1 MSKASYLSSKDSLLN
16 GTVLN
21 RMLLSGVLLT
31 SALLLSGA
39 AMATEEP
46 KYTVLEQ
53 TEDFE
58 LRRYESQLVA
68 QTWVSGDQDAASR
81 AGFKILADY
90 IFGNN
95 TAPSGESSKISMT
108 SPVAMKFEAKQSATK
123 KNGSNASQ
131 KISMTAPVSIKQEHQ
146 QQNDGKWRVQFT
158 MPSQYRMQT
167 LPKPN
172 NPDIT
177 IIEVPPQTYG
187 VIKFS
192 GLAGAEKVAGKTA
205 ELQSWMQMQKLTI
218 IGSPELARYNP
229 PWTLPFMRRNEVM
242 IAYQPK

>member
-1 MSKASYLSSKDSLLN
+1 MSKTSYLSSKYSLLN
-16 GTVLN
+16 GTVFN
-21 RMLLSGVLLT
+21 RTLLSGVLLT

-46 KYTVLEQ
+46 NYTVLKQ

-68 QTWVSGDQDAASR
+68 QTWVTGDQDAASR

-108 SPVAMKFEAKQSATK
+108 APVAMQFEAKQSITK
-123 KNGSNASQ
+123 KNGGSQ
-131 KISMTAPVSIKQEHQ
+131 KIAMTAPVSIKQEHQ

-158 MPSQYRMQT
+158 MPSQYSMQT

-192 GLAGAEKVAGKTA
+192 GLAGAEKVAAKTA

-218 IGSPELARYNP
+218 IGTPELARYNP

-242 IAYQPK
+242 IAYQAK

>member
-1 MSKASYLSSKDSLLN
+1 MIKATRLLN
-16 GTVLN
+16 GFT
-21 RMLLSGVLLT
+21 LSGVLLT
-31 SALLLSGA
+31 STLLISGT

-46 KYTVLEQ
+46 NYTILSQ

-68 QTWVSGDQDAASR
+68 QTWVFGDQNTASR
-81 AGFKILADY
+81 TGFKILADY

-108 SPVAMKFEAKQSATK
+108 APVAMQLEAKQPEN
-123 KNGSNASQ
+123 KNSDNESQ
-131 KISMTAPVSIKQEHQ
+131 KIAMTAPVNMKE
-146 QQNDGKWRVQFT
+146 NNGKWRVQFT
-158 MPSQYRMQT
+158 MPSQYTMQT

-192 GLAGAEKVAGKTA
+192 GLAGTEKVAAKTS
-205 ELQSWMQMQKLTI
+205 ELQSWMQAQKLTVT
-218 IGSPELARYNP
+218 GTPELARYNP

>member
-1 MSKASYLSSKDSLLN
+1 MIKATRLLN
-16 GTVLN
+16 SLT
-21 RMLLSGVLLT
+21 LSGVLLT
-31 SALLLSGA
+31 STLLISGA

-46 KYTVLEQ
+46 TYTVLSK
-53 TEDFE
+53 TENFE

-108 SPVAMKFEAKQSATK
+108 APVAMQFEAKQSTTK
-123 KNGSNASQ
+123 KNGSNESQ
-131 KISMTAPVSIKQEHQ
+131 KIAMTAPVSIKQEQ

-158 MPSQYRMQT
+158 MPSKYTMQT

-192 GLAGAEKVAGKTA
+192 GLAGSEKVAVKTV
-205 ELQSWMQMQKLTI
+205 ELQSWMQTQKLTLT
-218 IGSPELARYNP
+218 GTPELARYNP
-229 PWTLPFMRRNEVM
+229 PWTLPFMRRNEIM
-242 IAYQPK
+242 IAYEKK

>member
-1 MSKASYLSSKDSLLN
+1 MIDMIKATRLLN
-16 GTVLN
+16 GFT
-21 RMLLSGVLLT
+21 LSGVLLT
-31 SALLLSGA
+31 STLLISGA

-46 KYTVLEQ
+46 NYTILSQ

-68 QTWVSGDQDAASR
+68 QTWVSGDQNTASR
-81 AGFKILADY
+81 TGFKILADY

-108 SPVAMKFEAKQSATK
+108 APVAMQFEVKQSEN
-123 KNGSNASQ
+123 KNGDNESQ
-131 KISMTAPVSIKQEHQ
+131 KIAMTAPVSIKQEQ

-158 MPSQYRMQT
+158 MPSQYTMQT

-192 GLAGAEKVAGKTA
+192 GLAGTEKVAAKTS
-205 ELQSWMQMQKLTI
+205 ELQSWMQTKNLAVT
-218 IGSPELARYNP
+218 GTPELARYNP

-242 IAYQPK
+242 IAYQQK

>member
-1 MSKASYLSSKDSLLN
+1 
-16 GTVLN
+16 
-21 RMLLSGVLLT
+21 
-31 SALLLSGA
+31 
-39 AMATEEP
+39 MATEEP
-46 KYTVLEQ
+46 KYTVLSQ

-58 LRRYESQLVA
+58 LRRYEAQLVA
-68 QTWVSGDQDAASR
+68 QTWVSGDQNAASR

-95 TAPSGESSKISMT
+95 IAPSGESSKISMT
-108 SPVAMKFEAKQSATK
+108 APVAMQFEAQQSEN
-123 KNGSNASQ
+123 KNSGNESQ
-131 KISMTAPVSIKQEHQ
+131 KIAMTAPVSMQEK
-146 QQNDGKWRVQFT
+146 NGKWRVQFT
-158 MPSQYRMQT
+158 MPSQYSMQT

-172 NPDIT
+172 NPNIK
-177 IIEVPPQTYG
+177 IVEVPAQTYG

-192 GLAGAEKVAGKTA
+192 GVAGTEKVAAKTI
-205 ELQSWMQMQKLTI
+205 ELQSWMQAQKLTI

>member
-1 MSKASYLSSKDSLLN
+1 MIKATRLLN
-16 GTVLN
+16 SFT
-21 RMLLSGVLLT
+21 LSGVLLT
-31 SALLLSGA
+31 STLLISTLLISGA

-46 KYTVLEQ
+46 NYTVLSK
-53 TEDFE
+53 TENFE
-58 LRRYESQLVA
+58 LRRYENQLVA

-108 SPVAMKFEAKQSATK
+108 APVAMQFEAKQSATK
-123 KNGSNASQ
+123 KNDSNEAQ
-131 KISMTAPVSIKQEHQ
+131 KIAMTAPVSIKQEQ
-146 QQNDGKWRVQFT
+146 QQNDGQWRVQFT
-158 MPSQYRMQT
+158 MPSQYTMQT

-172 NPDIT
+172 NPDIA

-192 GLAGAEKVAGKTA
+192 GLAGSEKVAAQTI
-205 ELQSWMQMQKLTI
+205 ELQSWMQTQKLTLT
-218 IGSPELARYNP
+218 GTPELARYNP
-229 PWTLPFMRRNEVM
+229 PWTLPFMRRNEIM
-242 IAYQPK
+242 IAYEKK

>member
-1 MSKASYLSSKDSLLN
+1 MAKTRYLSSIRLLLNNDLSNKALLN
-16 GTVLN
+16 GL
-21 RMLLSGVLLT
+21 LLT

-46 KYTVLEQ
+46 KYTVLKQ

-58 LRRYESQLVA
+58 LRRYDEQLVA
-68 QTWVSGDQDAASR
+68 QTWVTGDQDAASR

-95 TAPSGESSKISMT
+95 SAANGKIR
-108 SPVAMKFEAKQSATK
+108 
-123 KNGSNASQ
+123 
-131 KISMTAPVSIKQEHQ
+131 KISMTAPVSIQ
-146 QQNDGKWRVQFT
+146 QTKDKWRVQFT
-158 MPSQYRMQT
+158 MPSRYTLQT

-172 NPDIT
+172 NPNIE
-177 IIEVPPQTYG
+177 IVEVPAQTYG

-192 GLAGAEKVAGKTA
+192 GSAGTEKVAAKTK
-205 ELQSWMQMQKLTI
+205 ELQSWMQAQNLTI
-218 IGSPELARYNP
+218 TGKPELARYNP
-229 PWTLPFMRRNEVM
+229 PWTLPFLRRNEIM

>member
-1 MSKASYLSSKDSLLN
+1 MDKAIYLSSIRLLLNNDLSNKALLN
-16 GTVLN
+16 GL
-21 RMLLSGVLLT
+21 LLT

-46 KYTVLEQ
+46 KYTVLKQ

-58 LRRYESQLVA
+58 LRRYDEQLMA
-68 QTWVSGDQDAASR
+68 QTWVTGDQDAASR

-95 TAPSGESSKISMT
+95 SAANGKSRKI
-108 SPVAMKFEAKQSATK
+108 A
-123 KNGSNASQ
+123 
-131 KISMTAPVSIKQEHQ
+131 MTAPVSIQ
-146 QQNDGKWRVQFT
+146 QTKDKWRVQFT
-158 MPSQYRMQT
+158 MPSQYTLQT

-172 NPDIT
+172 NPNIE
-177 IIEVPPQTYG
+177 IVEVPAQTYG

-192 GLAGAEKVAGKTA
+192 GLAGTEKVAAKTK
-205 ELQSWMQMQKLTI
+205 ELQSWMQGQNLTI
-218 IGSPELARYNP
+218 TGKPELARYNP
-229 PWTLPFMRRNEVM
+229 PWTLPFMRRNEIM

>member
-1 MSKASYLSSKDSLLN
+1 
-16 GTVLN
+16 
-21 RMLLSGVLLT
+21 
-31 SALLLSGA
+31 
-39 AMATEEP
+39 MATEEP
-46 KYTVLEQ
+46 NYTVLSK
-53 TEDFE
+53 TENFE

-108 SPVAMKFEAKQSATK
+108 APVAMQFEAKQSTTK
-123 KNGSNASQ
+123 KNDSNESQ
-131 KISMTAPVSIKQEHQ
+131 KIAMTAPVSIKQEQ
-146 QQNDGKWRVQFT
+146 QRNDGKWRVQFT
-158 MPSQYRMQT
+158 MPSKYTMQT

-192 GLAGAEKVAGKTA
+192 GLAGSEKVAVKTV
-205 ELQSWMQMQKLTI
+205 ELQSWMQTQKLTLT
-218 IGSPELARYNP
+218 GTPELARYNP
-229 PWTLPFMRRNEVM
+229 PWTLPFMRRNEIM
-242 IAYQPK
+242 IAYEKK

>member
-1 MSKASYLSSKDSLLN
+1 MIKATRLLN
-16 GTVLN
+16 GFT
-21 RMLLSGVLLT
+21 LSGVLLT
-31 SALLLSGA
+31 STLLISGA

-46 KYTVLEQ
+46 NYTILSQ
-53 TEDFE
+53 TENFE

-68 QTWVSGDQDAASR
+68 QTWVSGDQNAASR
-81 AGFKILADY
+81 TGFKILADY

-108 SPVAMKFEAKQSATK
+108 APVTMQPETK
-123 KNGSNASQ
+123 KGNDESQ
-131 KISMTAPVSIKQEHQ
+131 KIAMTAPVSIKQEQ

-158 MPSQYRMQT
+158 MPSQYTMQT

-192 GLAGAEKVAGKTA
+192 GLAGTEKVAAKTS
-205 ELQSWMQMQKLTI
+205 ELQSWMQAQKLTVT
-218 IGSPELARYNP
+218 GTPELARYNP